1 VVTGGASGIGRELV
15 RSFAGAGCAVVVA
28 DIDADAAR
36 ATAREVE
43 DQGGRAIAV
52 TVDVTSAD
60 SVRALSDAAFEFGG
74 GTVDILCNN
83 AGVLVWGDALVAT
96 QEDWRWIIDV
106 NLMGVVNGV
115 AAFLPRMIEQ
125 GTRAHIVNVAS
136 VAGLRGSAEMPAYGA
151 SKAAVLSLSEALH
164 AQLAAT
170 NVGVSVLCPA
180 NIESRILDAQRN
192 RPSSLGKRASEPMG
206 TDPPGVGIH
215 AAHVASAALEA
226 IRDDEL
232 YVFTFP
238 DDEHAALRRSAEQRG
253 AAILAAIDRG
263 AVSR

>member
-15 RSFAGAGCAVVVA
+15 RAFAGAGTAVVIA

-36 ATAREVE
+36 STAREVA
-43 DQGGRAIAV
+43 DGGGRAMAV
-52 TVDVTSAD
+52 PVDVTSAD
-60 SVRALSDAAFEFGG
+60 SVRALADAAYDFGS

-83 AGVLVWGDALVAT
+83 AGVLVWGNALVAT
-96 QEDWRWIIDV
+96 REDWQWILDV

-125 GTRAHIVNVAS
+125 GTRAHIVNTSS
-136 VAGLRGSAEMPAYGA
+136 VAALRGSAEMPAYGA

-192 RPSSLGKRASEPMG
+192 RPSSRGKRAPEPMG
-206 TDPPGVGIH
+206 TEPPGVGIH
-215 AAHVASAALEA
+215 AANVAAAALDA
-226 IRDDEL
+226 IRNDEL

-238 DDEHAALRRSAEQRG
+238 DDEHAALRAAAEQRC
-253 AAILAAIDRG
+253 AAILEAIDRG
-263 AVSR
+263 GVHR